1 MLSFIYTV
9 IDKIKTTFSFSK
21 TSKVAPLKNTSVK
34 STLGTLKD
42 DDFDFSTPVPKSDT
56 KFWKGYSCVIGDLKC
71 IIHRSTN
78 LLLSYDG
85 KLIGRYINKEFI
97 PVEELDPRIIQWY
110 KDCGFIEADEKV

>member
-21 TSKVAPLKNTSVK
+21 ISKVAPLK
-34 STLGTLKD
+34 STPLKD

-56 KFWKGYSCVIGDLKC
+56 KFWKGYSCIIGDLKC

-97 PVEELDPRIIQWY
+97 PIEELDPRIIQWY
-110 KDCGFIEADEKV
+110 RDCGFIDADEKV